1 MRSKSPENRPQKIPG
16 PSIELTCVILSAMLF
31 AIEDKDRLMNLV
43 PQVYAEPGKKET
55 LSILEGV
62 LTKNLDQA
70 VRFVCL
76 LGLGEKLLTHEESP
90 RAKVSLVY
98 LVSRSLF
105 KEDQELTKKDSEQLW
120 RNVWSF
126 ASQISS
132 VASEMDDQARCR
144 NLKNWQSE
152 VQTYARRRWRTL
164 RDEQTPR
171 VKEQIKDLQNRVLAF
186 LNIKREP
193 SS

>member
-1 MRSKSPENRPQKIPG
+1 MRSKSPHNRHQKIPG

-31 AIEDKDRLMNLV
+31 ATEDKNSLMNLV

-76 LGLGEKLLTHEESP
+76 ARLGEKLLKHEESP

-98 LVSRSLF
+98 LVSRSF
-105 KEDQELTKKDSEQLW
+105 SKEGQDLSKKDSEQLW

-126 ASQISS
+126 ASQIPS
-132 VASEMDDQARCR
+132 VASEMDDQTRCG

-171 VKEQIKDLQNRVLAF
+171 VKEQIKDLQDRVLAF
-186 LNIKREP
+186 LNIEREP
-193 SS
+193 PS

>member
-1 MRSKSPENRPQKIPG
+1 MRSKPQDNRHQKIPG

-31 AIEDKDRLMNLV
+31 AIEDKDSLMNLV
-43 PQVYAEPGKKET
+43 PQVYAEPGDKET

-76 LGLGEKLLTHEESP
+76 AGLGEKLLKHEESP
-90 RAKVSLVY
+90 RAKVSLIY
-98 LVSRSLF
+98 LVARSLF
-105 KEDQELTKKDSEQLW
+105 NEGQRLDKKDSEHLW

-126 ASQISS
+126 ASQIPS
-132 VASEMDDQARCR
+132 VGSEMKDQASCG
-144 NLKNWQSE
+144 NLKGWQSE
-152 VQTYARRRWRTL
+152 VQAYARRRWRTL
-164 RDEQTPR
+164 RYEQTPR
-171 VKEQIKDLQNRVLAF
+171 VKEQIKDLQNRVFAF
-186 LNIKREP
+186 LNIEREP